1 MNNLEQGN
9 LYQLG
14 GAYLNDTDAFVPPT
28 GKVIAYIEV
37 VAANTT
43 FDTLT
48 PANDAGSNTYHLGT
62 TVASISNSSNNLTV
76 EGNGA
81 NAVAI
86 SAENWDKG
94 QKFYGRWSAVTL
106 TDGAIIMY
114 FAQA

>member
-1 MNNLEQGN
+1 MAYNAAQIDFG
-9 LYQLG
+9 QAG
-14 GAYLNDTDAFVPPT
+14 GAYLNDTDAYTQPT

-48 PANDAGSNTYHLGT
+48 PSNDTGSNTYHLGT
-62 TVASISNSSNNLTV
+62 SVTAAAT
-76 EGNGA
+76 GNGV
-81 NAVAI
+81 NAVAL
-86 SAENWDKG
+86 SSENFAVG

-114 FAQA
+114 FAQE